1 MNLASSNVNYKM
13 SLKKQTISR
22 MNKVPPKQP
31 PVTKPPVNKPPVNK
45 PPVTKPPVTKPPE
58 IIIKS
63 PIKKYTFIHPTKAGG
78 TAVERYFKKHYSK
91 YITGFGHATKC
102 TNTNNPIIIVRDVK
116 SRFLSMYKYWKH
128 GAMDGVHGTRD
139 KEWIE
144 KYKNTTIKDFIV
156 MLKNKQNNLCHSF
169 THKEHYYNTCKW
181 INNTDYKNIIVIK
194 YSKNL
199 NQKIQKLLNVLHIP
213 NKHKLLPVINKSLSL
228 EDEQIDL
235 DDRYI
240 AQFIKDYFKYDIIL
254 LNAIESK
261 PQLFKLVI

>member
-31 PVTKPPVNKPPVNK
+31 PVTKPPVNK

-213 NKHKLLPVINKSLSL
+213 NKHKLLPVINKSVSV
-228 EDEQIDL
+228 EDEHIDL